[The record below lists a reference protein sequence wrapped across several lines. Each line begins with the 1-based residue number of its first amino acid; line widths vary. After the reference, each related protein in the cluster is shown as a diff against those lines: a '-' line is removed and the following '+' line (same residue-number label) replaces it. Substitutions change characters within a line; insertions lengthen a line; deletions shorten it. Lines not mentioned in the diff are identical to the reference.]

1 MSERAA
7 SQAVRVVM
15 LGPPGAGKGTQAER
29 IAQQQGVPHVSTGD
43 IFRDA
48 VKQGTPLGREAKE
61 FMDRGDL
68 VPDRIVIGIVEE
80 RLKAP
85 DTARGF
91 VLDGFPR
98 TVLQA
103 EALEHALAAR
113 GERVSRVVNLAV
125 PRQEVVQRISG
136 RRVCRQCGWMCHVK
150 FDPPARDGTCNRCG
164 GELYQRADDK
174 EETVLA
180 RLDVY
185 DRQTDPLVAY
195 YRKRGMLAEIDGV
208 GRQDVVA
215 RQIAEVL
222 DGAPR

>member
-48 VKQGTPLGREAKE
+48 VKQGSPLGREAKE

-136 RRVCRQCGWMCHVK
+136 RRVCRQCGWMCHVQ